1 MVTETRNVVHETEVE
16 RQHPRVRIPATLH
29 IGTKGREQ
37 AYRLL
42 DISAGGFAFDAREDT
57 YRIGKIHHGTLK
69 FAMDP
74 MGMTLEVNFRVCNT
88 DAGDHRV
95 GCAFEDLDGRQIAL
109 LRQVINAYLAGEVVS
124 VGDVLTTLSRDNY
137 AKPRAPQGAARV
149 QPQRV
154 RSRAVT
160 FTGLLFLVGLAA
172 FVYAFTRLYGAL
184 FITHAIAGKVAAPSF
199 AITMPRDGTYFNLIP
214 PDGKVRKG
222 QPLGTFQAAMLDV
235 VQNDPGSLHL
245 TPQQLSQLMG
255 ETLKGTLSSP
265 CDCTVLQKFALDS
278 QFINRNQPLMTLLP
292 DDAKPYVLARFHF
305 DSMKDLG
312 VGRIVAFHISGESH
326 DRYGRISK
334 VRLLPGPVNADDKGG
349 ASDLRGLDTPGAVS
363 DVLAEIRPTQ
373 SLARSLVD
381 RPVDV
386 QLGDPRSD
394 IAGPLDEG
402 MRRVRALIA
411 GLQ

>member
-1 MVTETRNVVHETEVE
+1 MVAETQNVVHETEIE
-16 RQHPRVRIPATLH
+16 RQHARVRIPASLH
-29 IGTKGREQ
+29 LETNGREQ

-57 YRIGKIHHGTLK
+57 YRVGKIHHATLR
-69 FAMDP
+69 FAIDP
-74 MGMTLEVNFRVCNT
+74 MGMTLPVHFRVCNV
-88 DAGDHRV
+88 DDENHRV
-95 GCAFEDLDGRQIAL
+95 GCTFEDLDGRQIAL

-124 VGDVLTTLSRDNY
+124 VGDVLTTLKRDNY
-137 AKPRAPQGAARV
+137 AKPRVPEGTARP

-154 RSRAVT
+154 RPHALT

-172 FVYAFTRLYGAL
+172 FLYAFTKLYGVL
-184 FITHAIAGKVAAPSF
+184 FITHAIAGKVAAPTF
-199 AITMPRDGTYFNLIP
+199 AITMPRDGTYFSLIP
-214 PDGKVRKG
+214 PDGEVRKG
-222 QPLGTFQAAMLDV
+222 QALGTFQAAMLDV

-245 TPQQLSQLMG
+245 TPAQLSQLMG

-265 CDCTVLQKFALDS
+265 CNCTVQEKFAMDS
-278 QFINRNQPLMTLLP
+278 QFVNRNQPLMVLLP
-292 DDAKPYVLARFHF
+292 DNAKPYVLARFHF

-312 VGRIVAFHISGESH
+312 IGRIVSFRVSGENH
-326 DRYGRISK
+326 ERYGRISK
-334 VRLLPGPVNADDKGG
+334 VRLLPGPVNTEDKGG

-363 DVLAEIRPTQ
+363 DVLAQIEPMQ
-373 SLARSLVD
+373 PLARSLLD

-394 IAGPLDEG
+394 IAAPLDEG
-402 MRRVRALIA
+402 MRRLRGLIA